1 MGCRIR
7 ARPIVRIGVE
17 PPPNYEREL
26 QARWNA
32 YFRMP
37 DPDALKGTPEDAAF
51 DQADEVAAE
60 PLEYSAR
67 PAGIKLEAD
76 GAARRR

>member
-7 ARPIVRIGVE
+7 ARPSVRIGVE

-32 YFRMP
+32 YFRRP
-37 DPDALKGTPEDAAF
+37 DPDALKDTPEDLRGSELKDHAPGAKGWAPR
-51 DQADEVAAE
+51 QATN
-60 PLEYSAR
+60 S
-67 PAGIKLEAD
+67 GI
-76 GAARRR
+76 